1 MKYFAL
7 LLLAL
12 TMACIN
18 PFAPAPIASDT
29 WVEIAPLSGYA
40 AEFDRM
46 RRCTSV
52 WADTAYTDSLAGDV
66 PRWYMVQ
73 RGDVRTNGRRA
84 AAAIG
89 RYVISTDSLGR
100 DSLGTFI
107 AIAEDYLRDKDIV
120 RHELIHALQVKHPGA
135 RGQRQ
140 LASLGRVRDV

>member
-1 MKYFAL
+1 MKYCAL

-12 TMACIN
+12 TMACID

-52 WADTAYTDSLAGDV
+52 WADTAYADSLAGDV
-66 PRWYMVQ
+66 QRFYMVQ
-73 RGDVRTNGRRA
+73 RGDVRTDGRRA

-89 RYVISTDSLGR
+89 HDSLGVY
-100 DSLGTFI
+100 I

-120 RHELIHALQVKHPGA
+120 RHEFIHALQIKHPELVVNGNWHPSAVFATCDVPTAIRGA
-135 RGQRQ
+135 
-140 LASLGRVRDV
+140 

>member
-1 MKYFAL
+1 MKYFSL

-29 WVEIAPLSGYA
+29 WVEIEPLSGYY

-52 WADTAYTDSLAGDV
+52 WADTAYADSLAGAV
-66 PRWYMVQ
+66 QHWYMVQ
-73 RGDVRTNGRRA
+73 RGDVRSDGVRA
-84 AAAIG
+84 LAI
-89 RYVISTDSLGR
+89 IHHDDST
-100 DSLGTFI
+100 GTSI

-120 RHELIHALQVKHPGA
+120 RHELIHALQVKHPELVVNGNWHPSAVFKTCDVPTAIRGA
-135 RGQRQ
+135 
-140 LASLGRVRDV
+140 